1 VVLALLSI
9 SNPRL
14 SDLRFWQW
22 RVAEKYGLVKLFLLL
37 LDLLHDWGRFMHG
50 SLLGCLVRDQIVS
63 LEDIVECAL
72 KTISYEIE
80 RALVVGL
87 VEILLQVLRD
97 VVVLHAF

>member
-1 VVLALLSI
+1 
-9 SNPRL
+9 
-14 SDLRFWQW
+14 
-22 RVAEKYGLVKLFLLL
+22 
-37 LDLLHDWGRFMHG
+37 M
-50 SLLGCLVRDQIVS
+50 S

-72 KTISYEIE
+72 KTISFEIE